1 MPITLGMIT
10 LSNTVIRK
18 IGVDMPVYI
27 LCEEVDIIGVYRTRE
42 AAEADAKKYELFNYY
57 IDVKELK

>member
-1 MPITLGMIT
+1 MA
-10 LSNTVIRK
+10 IRK